1 MELKLSGRII
11 GVKCQIDTFNYFYG
25 VTILELV
32 LRQNDNFSRTL
43 QKPPTTA
50 CQGKEVADLTLVML
64 ISLRSDEMLDLI
76 WEKVLKDA
84 NSLQLAEKP
93 RPHKPKRPVKI
104 LSGN

>member
-1 MELKLSGRII
+1 M
-11 GVKCQIDTFNYFYG
+11 DTFNYLK

-32 LRQNDNFSRTL
+32 LRHNDNFSRTF

-84 NSLQLAEKP
+84 NFLQLAEKP
-93 RPHKPKRPVKI
+93 RPHKPKRPAKI